1 MARISPEARA
11 RLEAFKA
18 VKVKHPRLEEVDR
31 QVTQLIEE
39 HAGATHLLLYGP
51 SGVGK
56 STVAKRLTERFVAA
70 EPNRAIVPV
79 VWIEARPSDTGVY
92 ARLDYYRQ
100 VLSGL
105 REHAAVKDRLM
116 HLALTAPPSRKRVE
130 AVEWLEMREAVEYAL
145 ERLQVKAVVID
156 EAQHLMQV
164 TTPLRPVDQ
173 LHWLKSMTNRTQVL
187 HVLVG
192 PYDLFDLRNL
202 SGQAARRGRDIH
214 FPRYHLARPGERQ
227 EFVGAL
233 RYLLEHVPLS
243 CDVDGLLLHW
253 RWFAEWSV
261 GCIGILRDWLVDT
274 VAALLAEGESSLTLE
289 ALTAHALEAGQ
300 RVRLEIEARTGERQ
314 VEDGKAHS
322 QRQLEALLAP
332 AGRGQSASA
341 QTSTSWPQ
349 MLSAPCIPP
358 YEPAISPPAKRST
371 VKRRIGR
378 VPERDPVGTSVQ
390 GAPANKCAFKG
401 RIALVP
407 AAMQEVGVTKV
418 ECPEC
423 TTRRSLPLRGETVSF
438 PSHAKR
444 KTSIAPRE
452 ARWVK
457 RGTAWEVIDS

>member
-1 MARISPEARA
+1 MARLTPAARA

-31 QVTQLIEE
+31 LVTQLIEE

-56 STVAKRLTERFVAA
+56 STVTKRLTERFVAA

-79 VWIEARPSDTGVY
+79 IWVEARPSDTGVY

-100 VLSGL
+100 VLSAL

-116 HLALTAPPSRKRVE
+116 HLALTTPPSRKRVE

-164 TTPLRPVDQ
+164 TAPLRPIDQ
-173 LHWLKSMTNRTQVL
+173 LDWLKSMTNRTQAL

-192 PYDLFDLRNL
+192 PYDLLAFRNL
-202 SGQAARRGRDIH
+202 SGQAARRGRDLH
-214 FPRYHLARPGERQ
+214 FPRYHISRKGERQ

-233 RYLLEHVPLS
+233 RYLLTQVPLA
-243 CDVDGLLLHW
+243 CDVDGLLAHW
-253 RWFAEWSV
+253 RWFAEWSL

-274 VAALLAEGESSLTLE
+274 VATLLAEGGGPLSIE

-314 VEDGKAHS
+314 VEESNAHS
-322 QRQLEALLAP
+322 QQQLQALL
-332 AGRGQSASA
+332 G
-341 QTSTSWPQ
+341 TSGAN
-349 MLSAPCIPP
+349 LHVSAPPP
-358 YEPAISPPAKRST
+358 VPQPLLSHEPVAPQPATSPTAR
-371 VKRRIGR
+371 RRIER
-378 VPERDPVGTSVQ
+378 APTRDPVGTRVQ
-390 GAPANKCAFKG
+390 EASENKCSFKG
-401 RIALVP
+401 GIALAP
-407 AAMQEVGVTKV
+407 AAMQEAGVAKV

-423 TTRRSLPLRGETVSF
+423 RTRRSLPLHGKIVRF
-438 PSHAKR
+438 PPHARR
-444 KTSIAPRE
+444 KTRTAPRE

-457 RGTAWEVIDS
+457 RGTVWEVVDS